1 MATQQIPIRRGGQDY
16 ILFIG
21 IDDNGESVL
30 YVDQS
35 KVDETTGQ
43 PVRFYPD
50 KLTINFSKG
59 EGKGGVAFI
68 YTEWERGLIG
78 ASGNPIPGTGQPKS
92 MITNKQDETNF
103 IAAFGMP
110 ILMSMDNGFIR
121 AILGFNDLPPFNP
134 QTGAVIE
141 YTAEQEDAEPTN
153 NYHPL
158 PDSIEQDGT
167 ATHIINPQ

>member
-1 MATQQIPIRRGGQDY
+1 MIQPIAITRGGKDY
-16 ILFIG
+16 ILFVG
-21 IDDNGESVL
+21 IDETGESVL
-30 YVDQS
+30 YIDQIEE
-35 KVDETTGQ
+35 DEATGQ

-78 ASGNPIPGTGQPKS
+78 ANGKPIPGTGQSKS
-92 MITNKQDETNF
+92 MITNEEDERNF

-121 AILGFNDLPPFNP
+121 AILGFNNLPPFNP

-141 YTAEQEDAEPTN
+141 YTPEQQASEPTN
-153 NYHPL
+153 DYHPL
-158 PDSIEQDGT
+158 PTLPNEPTTNTTNTQ
-167 ATHIINPQ
+167 